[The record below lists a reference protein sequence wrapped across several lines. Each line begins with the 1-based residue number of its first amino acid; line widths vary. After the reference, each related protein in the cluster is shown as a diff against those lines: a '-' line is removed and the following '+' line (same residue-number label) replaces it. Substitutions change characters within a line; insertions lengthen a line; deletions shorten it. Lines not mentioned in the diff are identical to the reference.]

1 MIDLED
7 EWIGANPNYP
17 DNGNLCPMLDGCVI
31 MGNETAEHV
40 YHMLMKNF
48 ERVYSGEEDDF
59 GDFQS
64 CKFSVDEPADGI
76 SGERYMTICGYK
88 ANGERQS
95 CPPEDRYPW
104 LGDHC
109 GGNTPCYDCDN

>member
-1 MIDLED
+1 MTAPR
-7 EWIGANPNYP
+7 IGV
-17 DNGNLCPMLDGCVI
+17 GMLRPASK
-31 MGNETAEHV
+31 ELLLLHE
-40 YHMLMKNF
+40 MKIF
-48 ERVYSGEEDDF
+48 SIYFR
-59 GDFQS
+59 
-64 CKFSVDEPADGI
+64 FSVDEPDEKPPI

-109 GGNTPCYDCDN
+109 GGNTPCQDCEDDRM